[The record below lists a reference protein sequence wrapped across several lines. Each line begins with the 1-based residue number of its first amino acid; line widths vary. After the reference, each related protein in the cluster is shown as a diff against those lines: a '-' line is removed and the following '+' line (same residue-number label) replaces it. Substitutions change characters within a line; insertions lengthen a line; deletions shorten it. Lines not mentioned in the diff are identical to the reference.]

1 MGIGFGGSP
10 AWPGSPGMSRLVV
23 LRLASENLGSSLE
36 PIPKRTMTDAASRPR
51 LNRIAG
57 PILGE
62 FLIGMTVAMAGLWLA
77 SNESDAAAG
86 AFGLS
91 QQVLETLFVLFRVLA
106 IGVGA
111 GVTQALGAQRPQAA
125 GSTALVGLGA
135 STWAGV
141 IAAGVVLFGSDA
153 VLGLLNAPAAVA
165 QLAGPYL
172 QLLAL
177 ALLLEAFN
185 LTMAATLRAH

>member
-1 MGIGFGGSP
+1 MSSP
-10 AWPGSPGMSRLVV
+10 SSP
-23 LRLASENLGSSLE
+23 
-36 PIPKRTMTDAASRPR
+36 RPR

-106 IGVGA
+106 IGSAPGSRRRWA
-111 GVTQALGAQRPQAA
+111 RSGRWRPAPPRWSA
-125 GSTALVGLGA
+125 
-135 STWAGV
+135 WAR
-141 IAAGVVLFGSDA
+141 
-153 VLGLLNAPAAVA
+153 AP
-165 QLAGPYL
+165 GPD
-172 QLLAL
+172 
-177 ALLLEAFN
+177 
-185 LTMAATLRAH
+185 

>member
-1 MGIGFGGSP
+1 M
-10 AWPGSPGMSRLVV
+10 
-23 LRLASENLGSSLE
+23 SSLSS
-36 PIPKRTMTDAASRPR
+36 SRPR

-135 STWAGV
+135 STWAGL
-141 IAAGVVLFGSDA
+141 IAAGVYVRELHKKQRVVYA
-153 VLGLLNAPAAVA
+153 AAVFIVSRKV
-165 QLAGPYL
+165 QPI
-172 QLLAL
+172 QP
-177 ALLLEAFN
+177 EAEQKHHEGGKIDSFVPVVN
-185 LTMAATLRAH
+185 SFLSHM